1 MIATLQG
8 YLEILFSLLED
19 KIAPMGTAGTLD
31 RFRNLPHKIAHQILL
46 FISMGEL
53 ARFRLVSKRCKRL
66 CFTIPHLTFDNRT
79 HRPIDPDRQIQH
91 YLFLN
96 RWMDLRQDDGIKIS
110 TLYLNWSFEGSYS
123 YEEFYVGKLLSQAA
137 GSEVEQ
143 LKIEVITRSD
153 TAFELPVSVLK
164 CEPLTILML
173 ILTNQGIVRFPS
185 LSSSYFY
192 NSQTI
197 KVRKCTS
204 RV

>member
-1 MIATLQG
+1 
-8 YLEILFSLLED
+8 
-19 KIAPMGTAGTLD
+19 MGTAGTLD
-31 RFRNLPHKIAHQILL
+31 RFRNLPHKIAHRILL

-53 ARFRLVSKRCKRL
+53 ARFRLVSKC
-66 CFTIPHLTFDNRT
+66 
-79 HRPIDPDRQIQH
+79 
-91 YLFLN
+91 
-96 RWMDLRQDDGIKIS
+96 MDLRQDDGIKIS

-137 GSEVEQ
+137 GSEVEL

-153 TAFELPVSVLK
+153 TAFELPVSVKK

-192 NSQTI
+192 ILKQLKLENVHPEYEFIRDLGSSFC
-197 KVRKCTS
+197 K
-204 RV
+204 

>member
-1 MIATLQG
+1 
-8 YLEILFSLLED
+8 
-19 KIAPMGTAGTLD
+19 MGTAGTLD

-53 ARFRLVSKRCKRL
+53 ARFRLVSKRCKR
-66 CFTIPHLTFDNRT
+66 
-79 HRPIDPDRQIQH
+79 
-91 YLFLN
+91 
-96 RWMDLRQDDGIKIS
+96 WMDLRQDDGIKIS
-110 TLYLNWSFEGSYS
+110 TLYLNRSFEGSYS

>member
-1 MIATLQG
+1 
-8 YLEILFSLLED
+8 
-19 KIAPMGTAGTLD
+19 
-31 RFRNLPHKIAHQILL
+31 
-46 FISMGEL
+46 
-53 ARFRLVSKRCKRL
+53 
-66 CFTIPHLTFDNRT
+66 
-79 HRPIDPDRQIQH
+79 
-91 YLFLN
+91 
-96 RWMDLRQDDGIKIS
+96 MDLRQDDGIKIS

-137 GSEVEQ
+137 GSEVEL

-192 NSQTI
+192 FLKQLKLENVHPEYEFIRDLGSSFC
-197 KVRKCTS
+197 K
-204 RV
+204 